1 MSNERI
7 VLKGGNLMFKNLKN
21 LKFSKNPKQ
30 MLIFTVMMIIILV
43 AYFYLRDNKDSE
55 SMKLPNTE
63 ASRLLVKDVEIDY
76 PATPT
81 SVVKLYSRI
90 IKTLYNDKWKNE
102 EVDGLI
108 QMLRLLY
115 SEELLSK
122 NEQEKYNTTIKS
134 DIAEYN
140 DKQKEIINYRV
151 DGKSQV
157 VTWKK
162 DGVDYASL
170 NVMYS
175 MREKKDSF
183 KIYENF
189 ILIKEKD
196 KWKIVGWT
204 SVPEVDIV
212 E

>member
-1 MSNERI
+1 
-7 VLKGGNLMFKNLKN
+7 MFKNLKN
-21 LKFSKNPKQ
+21 LKFSKKPKQ

>member
-1 MSNERI
+1 
-7 VLKGGNLMFKNLKN
+7 MFRTGI
-21 LKFSKNPKQ
+21 KNPKQ
-30 MLIFTVMMIIILV
+30 VLIFMILMSIILIT
-43 AYFYLRDNKDSE
+43 FF
-55 SMKLPNTE
+55 SMRRNQEDGVVKLPNTE
-63 ASRLLVKDVEIDY
+63 ASRLLVRDLEVDY

-102 EVDGLI
+102 EVDGMI
-108 QMLRLLY
+108 HMLRMLY
-115 SEELLSK
+115 SEELLSQ
-122 NEQEKYNTTIKS
+122 NEEEKYNKLFKS
-134 DIAEYN
+134 DIAEYK

-157 VTWKK
+157 VTWEEDEKE
-162 DGVDYASL
+162 YASL

-175 MREKKDSF
+175 MREKKRSF

-189 ILIKEKD
+189 ILTKEEQG
-196 KWKIVGWT
+196 WKILGWT
-204 SVPEVDIV
+204 IVPKVEIV

>member
-1 MSNERI
+1 
-7 VLKGGNLMFKNLKN
+7 MFKNLKN